1 MARTPRDVFDHH
13 ARALAAGDLDEIV
26 ADFADDAVM
35 ITPAGA
41 FRGRAAIREGYARLF
56 EDLPDA
62 EWDVPTRV
70 FEGDVLLLEWTAV
83 SGAVRAV
90 SGVDTFV
97 FGDDGIRAQTVRYT
111 LVR

>member
-1 MARTPRDVFDHH
+1 MARTPQDVFEHH
-13 ARALAAGDLDEIV
+13 AQALMAGDLDELV
-26 ADFADDAVM
+26 ADFTDDAVL

-41 FRGRAAIREGYARLF
+41 FRGRPAIREGYARLF

-70 FEGDVLLLEWTAV
+70 FEGDVLLLEWSAV
-83 SGAVRAV
+83 SADARAV
-90 SGVDTFV
+90 GGVDTFV
-97 FGDDGIRAQTVRYT
+97 FGDGGIRVQTVRYT